1 MTVTMT
7 AERIDRLPVMQK
19 KIMQYNELLD
29 SLYSPVGSSWN
40 IGDISNQRSIR
51 SKTERAL
58 DKIEEV
64 RDLRDQL
71 IREYAEELCAVE
83 SWLLTVKDPEVEV
96 IARLRLCGMTYRAI
110 SQKMYGNDCEASP
123 RTRVSRYFKRLNEQ
137 ETGNDSKEEQ
147 R

>member
-1 MTVTMT
+1 MTAPMK

-71 IREYAEELCAVE
+71 IREYASEIVAVE
-83 SWLLTVKDPEVEV
+83 SWLLTVKAPEVEA
-96 IARLRLCGMTYRAI
+96 IIRCRICGTSYKVI
-110 SQKMYGNDCEASP
+110 SQKMYGTDNEATP
-123 RTRVSRYFKRLNEQ
+123 RKRVRRYFDNLNGQ
-137 ETGNDSKEEQ
+137 DHRQ
-147 R
+147 